1 MALKSV
7 LILAAI
13 GLVYSEY
20 SKCSAGNDKRDCT
33 CADKAFNDCQEPV
46 TEDQIH
52 VADLA
57 ECKFQCDL
65 FNSFGACDWFL
76 YVKSG
81 QDENCHLFGP
91 GKESMGDYLTSCNEI
106 AQPTRL
112 ADDTCIAN
120 PDPNDN
126 ILNGICGLTSKCP
139 NGCKSCAGDTC
150 NGYVE
155 TGCAMKT
162 EGTNALDSTPEFEN
176 CQAYAIANGGAID
189 NVITFFKFG
198 KRGRVQGFLQRR
210 TRLPLPSCRMEHGHG
225 HHHRMSN

>member
-20 SKCSAGNDKRDCT
+20 SKCSANNDKRDCT

-57 ECKFQCDL
+57 ECHFQCEL

-91 GKESMGDYLTSCNEI
+91 GRESMGDYLTSCNEI

-112 ADDTCIAN
+112 ADDTCI
-120 PDPNDN
+120 
-126 ILNGICGLTSKCP
+126 
-139 NGCKSCAGDTC
+139 
-150 NGYVE
+150 GYVE

-176 CQAYAIANGGAID
+176 CQAYAITNGGAID
-189 NVITFFKFG
+189 NVITFFKFM
-198 KRGRVQGFLQRR
+198 KREEECRVYYSGERDCLYQVATWNMDMDTITGCQ
-210 TRLPLPSCRMEHGHG
+210 TGTKEE
-225 HHHRMSN
+225 

>member
-1 MALKSV
+1 MGVPSTMALKSV

-65 FNSFGACDWFL
+65 FHSFGACDWFL

-106 AQPTRL
+106 AQPTRM
-112 ADDTCIAN
+112 
-120 PDPNDN
+120 
-126 ILNGICGLTSKCP
+126 
-139 NGCKSCAGDTC
+139 AGDTC

-155 TGCAMKT
+155 TGCVMKT
-162 EGTNALDSTPEFEN
+162 EGTNVVDSTPTIDT
-176 CQAYAIANGGAID
+176 CQAFAISNGDASD

-198 KRGRVQGFLQRR
+198 QREEECRVYYSGERDCAYQVADVAMDMGTITGCQ
-210 TRLPLPSCRMEHGHG
+210 TG
-225 HHHRMSN
+225 NN

>member
-13 GLVYSEY
+13 GLVSSEY

-106 AQPTRL
+106 AQPTRM

-120 PDPNDN
+120 PDEFRY
-126 ILNGICGLTSKCP
+126 S
-139 NGCKSCAGDTC
+139 
-150 NGYVE
+150 
-155 TGCAMKT
+155 T
-162 EGTNALDSTPEFEN
+162 ES
-176 CQAYAIANGGAID
+176 ANSPASVPTD
-189 NVITFFKFG
+189 AN
-198 KRGRVQGFLQRR
+198 
-210 TRLPLPSCRMEHGHG
+210 PA
-225 HHHRMSN
+225 